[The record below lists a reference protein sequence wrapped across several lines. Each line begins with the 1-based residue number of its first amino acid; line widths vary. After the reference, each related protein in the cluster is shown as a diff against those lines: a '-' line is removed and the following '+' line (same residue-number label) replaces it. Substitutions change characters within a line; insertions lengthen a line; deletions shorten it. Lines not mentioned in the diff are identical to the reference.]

1 MQLYLLVAGTNE
13 MVDNVGG
20 RGIAASAAEPL
31 AACQASDDTGR
42 VMNATVAED
51 IVSVCWL

>member
-13 MVDNVGG
+13 MVNNVGG

-31 AACQASDDTGR
+31 AACKASDDTGR
-42 VMNATVAED
+42 IMNATVAED
-51 IVSVCWL
+51 